1 MTFPQIISLAIIL
14 LLVAISFKRG
24 SDLLSPARIFILVW
38 AVCILLV
45 EFKFSG
51 FQHEWSVF
59 SWFVL
64 LSGLSS
70 FLLGLFIAY
79 SLKADKNL
87 LTINEIRG
95 RIKQNIKFD
104 KQRLFITIS
113 LLFTAYIISLIIEI
127 VLEGYIPIFHP
138 KPDMARM
145 EFGVF
150 GIHLIVSQMPVI
162 LFLIVEY
169 LILGS
174 ESRKKTFSV
183 LMFFVI
189 VFMTYFLLLQ
199 RFNYIYWLVISL
211 TLLYYA
217 TRKINFKNI
226 VIFSFFFASFLSILT
241 SIRVS
246 QYATQFMHVISK
258 MKYSAEYASFTGP
271 YMYVVMNLENLARA
285 VDKLETNT
293 YSAMTFDWVYALFGL
308 KHWIKDYFDI
318 IPRPF
323 LNSSFNT
330 YPYMWEYFYDF
341 GILGVVVISLGLGL
355 IIGSIYYYMRVRGT
369 LDLVVFYAVCL
380 FFIFISFF
388 TNVFTLLNVVISIL
402 LLWTVHRFFIL
413 LPNKVK
419 KLKPQ

>member
-1 MTFPQIISLAIIL
+1 MTFPQIISLTIIL
-14 LLVAISFKRG
+14 ILVAISFKQG
-24 SDLLSPARIFILVW
+24 SDLLSPARVFILVW

-64 LSGLSS
+64 LSGLLS

-87 LTINEIRG
+87 LSINEIRE
-95 RIKQNIKFD
+95 RIKQNIIFD
-104 KQRLFITIS
+104 RQRLFITIS

-127 VLEGYIPIFHP
+127 ILEGYIPIFHP

-169 LILGS
+169 LVLDSETKQRKYGVLIL
-174 ESRKKTFSV
+174 FI
-183 LMFFVI
+183 I
-189 VFMTYFLLLQ
+189 VFITYFLLLQ
-199 RFNYIYWLVISL
+199 RFNYIFWLVISL
-211 TLLYYA
+211 ALLYYA

-226 VIFSFFFASFLSILT
+226 AIFSVFFASFLSILT

-258 MKYSAEYASFTGP
+258 MKYSADYASFTGP

-285 VDKLETNT
+285 VDKLEANT
-293 YSAMTFDWVYALFGL
+293 YSAMTFDWLYALFGL

-318 IPRPF
+318 VPRPF

-341 GILGVVVISLGLGL
+341 GTVGVVVISLSLGL
-355 IIGSIYYYMRVRGT
+355 IIGLIYYSMRVRGT
-369 LDLVVFYAVCL
+369 LDSAIYYAVCL
-380 FFIFISFF
+380 FFILISFF
-388 TNVFTLLNVVISIL
+388 TNIFTLLNVVISIL
-402 LLWTVHRFFIL
+402 LLWSIHRFFII
-413 LPNKVK
+413 LPHK
-419 KLKPQ
+419 KNNT